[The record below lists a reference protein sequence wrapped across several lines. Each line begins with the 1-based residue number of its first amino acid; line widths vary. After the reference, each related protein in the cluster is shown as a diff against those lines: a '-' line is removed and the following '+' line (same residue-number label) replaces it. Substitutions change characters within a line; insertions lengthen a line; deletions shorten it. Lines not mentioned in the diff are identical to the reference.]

1 MSYYYNAYLNKGYT
15 TINKNSAHGLRGSTS
30 ILFVNQLEYIEINS
44 SDFLIHFIGD
54 GIGGGGSAPSITG
67 VSYISLPEG
76 LTQLTEMKWGGVLDD
91 YTNIQIATFNVN
103 VSDGSNKTVE
113 LYIIPV
119 YFPVTDFIMENSIT
133 VKINLE
139 YVMQLWEYDSND
151 EFVEVYPRYYFK
163 DGTPEGLSIDE
174 NSGEI
179 TGSVTTPQTYT
190 ICWEIPSLLEGY
202 IQVGS
207 LENYYICNINY
218 ENFESFIVTTDIT
231 ISPKI
236 KYEEYLLNN
245 RFKYIPN
252 QNN

>member
-1 MSYYYNAYLNKGYT
+1 MSDEYSVYLNKGYIT
-15 TINKNSAHGLRGSTS
+15 YDDTPHNELHSSPS
-30 ILFVNQLEYIEINS
+30 ILFVNQLEYIEINY
-44 SDFLIHFIGD
+44 SDFELSTN
-54 GIGGGGSAPSITG
+54 GIGGEISITS
-67 VSYISLPEG
+67 VSPIYLPAG
-76 LTQLTEMKWGGVLDD
+76 LTLDKYELKWGGVLDD
-91 YTNIQIATFNVN
+91 YTNIQTATFNV
-103 VSDGSNKTVE
+103 VLSDGSNQTVE
-113 LYIIPV
+113 LHIIPV

-133 VKINLE
+133 IKINFE